1 MQKKNTISLPVLRKD
16 YYKPNVFRDD
26 PWESFYVNGH
36 SVIKVTDRSP
46 QELRRAVYTF
56 ATYFKREFNY
66 DFIQYAMK
74 DSGSDAYLFI
84 NRDDD
89 PNGNREAIG
98 SACFRLRITRHDRE
112 ILKPRWW
119 LDWVWFHPYFRSK
132 GNFSKFIPIIEK
144 NHPECI
150 LEPPLSRI
158 MKLCDMKYK
167 ICHAKHIE
175 RTRIIKF
182 PPHERSDSD

>member
-26 PWESFYVNGH
+26 PWGSFYVNGH
-36 SVIKVTDRSP
+36 SVIKVTDSSP
-46 QELRRAVYTF
+46 KELRRAVYTF
-56 ATYFKREFNY
+56 ATYFRREFNY
-66 DFIQYAMK
+66 DFIQYGMNNY
-74 DSGSDAYLFI
+74 GSDAYLFI

-89 PNGNREAIG
+89 LNGNQEAIG
-98 SACFRLRITRHDRE
+98 SACFRLRKTRHDDD

-150 LEPPLSRI
+150 LEPPLSRT

-175 RTRIIKF
+175 RTKIIKF
-182 PPHERSDSD
+182 PPYERNK